1 MKKIAMKPMNPFK
14 FGSVVQEPYFTDR
27 VIEQADIKMV
37 LSSANHLIIISPR
50 RYGKTSLIKKVV
62 SSLERPL
69 IFLDLQLIT
78 DLNDFAS
85 QILKRVY
92 RAYPFERLKSFLKN
106 FRVTPSINLN
116 PQTNEVDVSFQP
128 NTNHTLLLEDVFN
141 LLDKSV
147 SCQYY
152 CVG

>member
-1 MKKIAMKPMNPFK
+1 MKQTNPFK

-92 RAYPFERLKSFLKN
+92 RVYPFERLKGFLKN
-106 FRVTPSINLN
+106 FRVRHQSI
-116 PQTNEVDVSFQP
+116 
-128 NTNHTLLLEDVFN
+128 
-141 LLDKSV
+141 
-147 SCQYY
+147 
-152 CVG
+152 

>member
-1 MKKIAMKPMNPFK
+1 MKPMNPFK